1 MPKKNQL
8 TEEEAD
14 FVNSA
19 ASGIGYALD
28 AKNAVKNIKA
38 AKRALDAKRMASRLS
53 NLPRVAL
60 KTTKAAAKRAPLAGT
75 AIDMA
80 LLSHPDT
87 RASVF
92 REVEDDAA
100 NAGPVKRMVKGYLSP
115 ITTASGMVNMAN
127 ETNDMMNKEII
138 EATEPSSSYIAK
150 KKKAM
155 TKKKAMMDDVSFAD
169 AVERRLN
176 RQA

>member
-1 MPKKNQL
+1 MPEKRL

-14 FVNSA
+14 FINDVV
-19 ASGIGYALD
+19 SGIGYAAD
-28 AKNAVKNIKA
+28 ARTGVKAIKT
-38 AKRALDAKRMASRLS
+38 AKKALDAKRMASRLS

-60 KTTKAAAKRAPLAGT
+60 KTTKAAAKRTPLAGT
-75 AIDMA
+75 AIDMV
-80 LLSHPDT
+80 LLSNPDT

-100 NAGPVKRMVKGYLSP
+100 NAGPATRMVKGYLSP
-115 ITTASGMVNMAN
+115 ITTAAGMSNMVN
-127 ETNDMMNKEII
+127 ETNEMMNKELI
-138 EATEPSSSYIAK
+138 EASEPESRYLAK

-155 TKKKAMMDDVSFAD
+155 MKKKAMVDDASFAD

-176 RQA
+176 KQA

>member
-1 MPKKNQL
+1 MPDKRL
-8 TEEEAD
+8 TEDEAD
-14 FVNSA
+14 FVNSV

-28 AKNAVKNIKA
+28 ARTGAKIIKT
-38 AKRALDAKRMASRLS
+38 AKRALDAKRMASRLG

-60 KTTKAAAKRAPLAGT
+60 KKTKAAAKRAPLAGT

-80 LLSHPDT
+80 LLSNPDT

-100 NAGPVKRMVKGYLSP
+100 NAGPATRMAKGYLSP
-115 ITTASGMVNMAN
+115 IATAAGMANMVN
-127 ETNDMMNKEII
+127 ETNDMMNKELI
-138 EATEPSSSYIAK
+138 EASEPESRYLAK

-155 TKKKAMMDDVSFAD
+155 MKKKVMVDDASFAD

-176 RQA
+176 KQA